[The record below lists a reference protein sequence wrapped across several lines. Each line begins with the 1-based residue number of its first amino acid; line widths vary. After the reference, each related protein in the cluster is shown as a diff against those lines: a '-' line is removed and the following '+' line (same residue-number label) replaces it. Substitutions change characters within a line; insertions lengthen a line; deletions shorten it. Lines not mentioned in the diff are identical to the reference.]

1 MDRFT
6 RRRIAVLLSMVFLM
20 LLVFTFRLW
29 RLYLDADNAEI
40 KVQNKDALTYSTT
53 VQAARGNLLDR
64 NGTVL
69 VTNRASYNIDIINF
83 VFFSGE
89 SPNTRITELLTLC
102 DTHGETVID
111 NLPVTF
117 TRPYQYTKDQIS
129 SAQKSWFHTY
139 MQYKGWDPE
148 ITAKNLIRLMKN
160 EYRIPADWDDK
171 TVRRVLGVRY
181 ELDLRYCAGMDNY
194 SMARDVSSDTLAAV
208 EELSVPGVTIGMT
221 SVREYATPYA
231 AHILGRIGQMDA
243 DEWKTYKNEG
253 YTMDALVGK
262 EGLEKAFERYLH
274 GQSGRKN
281 TTVSTDGT
289 ILESYYAKEPT
300 AGSNVTLTI
309 DIGLQAA
316 AEEGLETVIHD
327 LQKNGVGLK
336 KEGKDAQAGAVVAI
350 DVKTGEILTA
360 ASYPTFDITHYSDYL
375 DDEASPLYNRAL
387 LATYP
392 PGSIYKPV
400 TAIAAMD
407 ENGTGRWREITDRGV
422 YTYYAG
428 EGYTCNC
435 HIWTSQGMTHGTINM
450 MEALSDSC
458 NYYFYEVGRESGIT
472 SIEKVAAGLGLG
484 QTTGSELYEEAGVRA
499 NPETKK
505 QRHSAEGESDW
516 YGADTLQAA
525 IGQSDN
531 LFTPIQMASYCAT
544 LASGG
549 TKMDATFLK
558 QVTSWDS
565 SQLLYEHT
573 PEVASTYPMSE
584 EAKKCINEGMILS
597 AEVGTGSTY
606 LKDYPVQ
613 VAAKTGTAQHGSGG
627 SDNASFICYAPADD
641 PQIAIAIYVEK
652 GAQGGNLGQIARAM
666 LDVYFAE
673 DSATPQI
680 MTENT
685 VQ

>member
-1 MDRFT
+1 MDRLS
-6 RRRIAVLLSMVFLM
+6 RRRIAILFCMVFLM
-20 LLVFTFRLW
+20 LGVFTFRLW
-29 RLYLDADNAEI
+29 RLYLDADHADV
-40 KVQNKDALTYSTT
+40 KVQSKDALTYSTT
-53 VQAARGNLLDR
+53 VPSARGSIMDR

-89 SPNTRITELLTLC
+89 SPNVRITELLTLC
-102 DTHGETVID
+102 DDMGESVID
-111 NLPVTF
+111 NLPITK
-117 TRPYQYTKDQIS
+117 TRPYQYTKDEIS
-129 SAQKSWFHTY
+129 DAQRSYFHTY
-139 MQYKGWDPE
+139 MAYKGWDPE
-148 ITAKNLIRLMKN
+148 MTAKNLIRLMKE
-160 EYRIPADWDDK
+160 EYRIPADWDDLS
-171 TVRRVLGVRY
+171 VRRVLGVRY

-194 SMARDVSSDTLAAV
+194 SLAKDVSSDTLAKV
-208 EELSVPGVTIGMT
+208 EELSIPGVTLSAS
-221 SVREYATPYA
+221 SVREYQTPYA
-231 AHILGRIGQMDA
+231 AHILGRIGQMDP
-243 DEWKTYKNEG
+243 DEWKTYKNDG

-262 EGLEKAFERYLH
+262 EGLEKAFESYLH

-289 ILESYYAKEPT
+289 ILETYYTKDPV
-300 AGSNVTLTI
+300 AGNNVTLTI

-316 AEEGLETVIHD
+316 AEEGLEAVIKD
-327 LQKNGVGLK
+327 LQQNGVGRNA
-336 KEGKDAQAGAVVAI
+336 EGKDAKAGAVVAI
-350 DVKTGEILTA
+350 DVKTGGILTC
-360 ASYPTFDITHYSDYL
+360 ASYPTYDITHYSDYL

-400 TAIAAMD
+400 TAIAAID
-407 ENGTGRWREITDRGV
+407 ENGTGRYRDITDRGV
-422 YTYYAG
+422 YTYYER

-458 NYYFYEVGRESGIT
+458 NYYFYEVGRESGIGA
-472 SIEKVAAGLGLG
+472 IEKVAAGLGLG
-484 QTTGSELYEEAGVRA
+484 EPSGAELYEETGIRA

-505 QRHSAEGESDW
+505 ERHSATGTGDW

-531 LFTPIQMASYCAT
+531 LFTPLQMATYCAT

-565 SQLLYEHT
+565 SALVYEHKPT
-573 PEVASTYPMSE
+573 VLSTYPISE
-584 EAKKCINEGMILS
+584 EAQKCINEGMILS
-597 AEVGTGSTY
+597 AEVGTGATY
-606 LKDYPVQ
+606 LKDYPIQ

-666 LDVYFAE
+666 LDAYFAT
-673 DSATPQI
+673 DSTVPTTPN
-680 MTENT
+680 ENS